1 MDCDW
6 LSMFFNRS
14 DSDSNYILLLCC
26 YHYRCIPILIELE
39 RVLNFIVMSL
49 VQVTFKGTVNMS
61 LKMNIRSLFTHRIFH
76 LQNTKEDILKNVG
89 NHTVV
94 GRH

>member
-61 LKMNIRSLFTHRIFH
+61 LKMNIRHYLLTASFICRTQKRYF
-76 LQNTKEDILKNVG
+76 EECW
-89 NHTVV
+89 
-94 GRH
+94 